1 MDVVSNRPFALSPTW
16 GVLIT
21 TAATSIAVVGAWRV
35 FTTRSKADIDAEAT
49 DPSLL
54 RKYTTYTSYT
64 TPTATYP
71 KIRTVYHPHPQASK
85 LPADIPL
92 LVFIHGLGGSSA
104 QFAPLLTS
112 LINAAPCLAIDL
124 PGCGLSDFKPDESSA
139 YTTQAFAELVAA
151 AVDCH
156 RAVDQKVVF
165 VGHSMGCSIAS
176 LLVSS
181 ESALSSR
188 FYDPNLVAG
197 FIAICPKSGPPPAQQ
212 LDMIKRLRYLPT
224 FVLDIMR
231 FFDGIGGINSASVS
245 RLAGKDADTETRKLQ
260 LRYNKQSKSAV
271 FLRYVA
277 GLATSDAM
285 GQLVFPG
292 ESVWSGIKVP
302 LFLLAAEGD
311 HLNPPAEID
320 TIANWLT
327 KKDSTEGKIGSSG
340 HTSTNDMS
348 STIPVVA
355 GDTAMA
361 EGQLLSATMKA
372 QGSPQDSQGP
382 QTSKIGNVQEHQR
395 TTHHSFALKTSVF
408 PAPASHGL
416 LYATSTVRILSGLMQ
431 AFLSSY
437 CDKRL
442 SFGWQLQHLSTS
454 GKWDV
459 KNLAK
464 WQSTPSISDP
474 LGGVFRAMKTMREV
488 DEEHTPS
495 VFVKRYSSDV
505 LNDGVAMIVDISH
518 DNPVY
523 DPEGLNQGGVEYH
536 KFPIVSK
543 LPPTAE
549 EVTAFNEL
557 IDGLRESPKMIA
569 AREAGGKPTI
579 GVHCHYGFNRT
590 GFFICCYMV
599 ERLGYK
605 LQEAVDEFAEK
616 RPPGI
621 KHSYFVDELYFY
633 TCSENHFDLD
643 YVSAHYYLSA
653 AFEKNLKAYRC
664 FANRFFDFS
673 IGIGVDEPK
682 QSSACSKSLAQM
694 ADLST

>member
-1 MDVVSNRPFALSPTW
+1 MNTMVGILLYHLA
-16 GVLIT
+16 T
-21 TAATSIAVVGAWRV
+21 TSTSRNTNNIP
-35 FTTRSKADIDAEAT
+35 AETT
-49 DPSLL
+49 DPGLL
-54 RKYTTYTSYT
+54 RKHTVYASYT

-71 KIRTVYHPHPQASK
+71 RIRTVYHPHPQASK
-85 LPADIPL
+85 LPADVPL
-92 LVFIHGLGGSSA
+92 LVFIHGLGGSAA

-124 PGCGLSDFKPDESSA
+124 PGCGLSDFKPDDSNA
-139 YTTQAFAELVAA
+139 YTTQAFAELVAE
-151 AVDCH
+151 AVDRH
-156 RAVDQKVVF
+156 RTDGQKVVF

-181 ESALSSR
+181 TSPLSSH
-188 FYDPNLVAG
+188 FYEPDHVAG
-197 FIAICPKSGPPPAQQ
+197 LIAISPKSGPPPPQQ
-212 LDMIKRLRYLPT
+212 IAMVKRLRYLPT

-245 RLAGKDADTETRKLQ
+245 RLAGKDADVETRKLQ
-260 LRYNKQSKSAV
+260 LRYNRQSQSAV
-271 FLRYVA
+271 FLRYIA
-277 GLATSDAM
+277 GLATSDAK
-285 GQLVFPG
+285 GQLAFPG

-302 LFLLAAEGD
+302 LFLLAAESD

-320 TIANWLT
+320 LIAQWLT
-327 KKDSTEGKIGSSG
+327 KRGSKADAVSHSGKKTTG
-340 HTSTNDMS
+340 DPS

-361 EGQLLSATMKA
+361 EGQLLNAAAKV
-372 QGSPQDSQGP
+372 QESQGP
-382 QTSKIGNVQEHQR
+382 QTSKIGNVQEQQR

-437 CDKRL
+437 CDERL
-442 SFGWQLQHLSTS
+442 SLGWQLQHLSTS

-464 WQSTPSISDP
+464 WQSTPSISEP
-474 LGGVFRAMKTMREV
+474 IGGVFRAMKTMREV

-495 VFVKRYSSDV
+495 VFVKHYSSEV
-505 LNDGVAMIVDISH
+505 LKDGVAMVVDISH

-549 EVTAFNEL
+549 EVTAFNDI

-579 GVHCHYGFNRT
+579 GVHCHYGFNRYVFTLPYKTHTPRDWVASTDIQT
-590 GFFICCYMV
+590 GPASSSAATWSNASGTNYSKLWMSLPRR
-599 ERLGYK
+599 ERL
-605 LQEAVDEFAEK
+605 A
-616 RPPGI
+616 
-621 KHSYFVDELYFY
+621 
-633 TCSENHFDLD
+633 
-643 YVSAHYYLSA
+643 
-653 AFEKNLKAYRC
+653 
-664 FANRFFDFS
+664 
-673 IGIGVDEPK
+673 
-682 QSSACSKSLAQM
+682 SSTRISSMSC
-694 ADLST
+694 T

>member
-1 MDVVSNRPFALSPTW
+1 M
-16 GVLIT
+16 
-21 TAATSIAVVGAWRV
+21 
-35 FTTRSKADIDAEAT
+35 
-49 DPSLL
+49 
-54 RKYTTYTSYT
+54 
-64 TPTATYP
+64 
-71 KIRTVYHPHPQASK
+71 
-85 LPADIPL
+85 PADVPL
-92 LVFIHGLGGSSA
+92 LVFIHGLGGSAA

-124 PGCGLSDFKPDESSA
+124 PGCGLSDFKPDDNDA

-151 AVDCH
+151 AVDRH
-156 RAVDQKVVF
+156 RTDGQKVVF

-181 ESALSSR
+181 TSPLRSH
-188 FYDPNLVAG
+188 FYEPGHVAG
-197 FIAICPKSGPPPAQQ
+197 LIAICPKSGPPPPQQ
-212 LDMIKRLRYLPT
+212 ITMVKRLRYLPT

-245 RLAGKDADTETRKLQ
+245 RLAGKDADAETRKLQ
-260 LRYNKQSKSAV
+260 LRYNRQSQSTV
-271 FLRYVA
+271 FLRYIA
-277 GLATSDAM
+277 GLATSDAK
-285 GQLVFPG
+285 GQLAFPG

-302 LFLLAAEGD
+302 LFLLAAEAD

-320 TIANWLT
+320 LIAQWLT
-327 KKDSTEGKIGSSG
+327 KRGSKADAVRHSG
-340 HTSTNDMS
+340 RQTTSDPS

-361 EGQLLSATMKA
+361 EGQLLDAAAKV
-372 QGSPQDSQGP
+372 QDSQGP
-382 QTSKIGNVQEHQR
+382 QTSKIGNVQEQQR

-416 LYATSTVRILSGLMQ
+416 LYASSTVRILSGLMQ

-437 CDKRL
+437 CDERL
-442 SFGWQLQHLSTS
+442 SLGWQLQHLSTS

-464 WQSTPSISDP
+464 WQSTPSISEP
-474 LGGVFRAMKTMREV
+474 IGGVFRAMKTMREV

-495 VFVKRYSSDV
+495 VFVKHYSSEV
-505 LNDGVAMIVDISH
+505 LKDGVAMVVDISH

-549 EVTAFNEL
+549 EVTAFNEI

-579 GVHCHYGFNRT
+579 GVHCHYGFNRYDLHLT
-590 GFFICCYMV
+590 
-599 ERLGYK
+599 
-605 LQEAVDEFAEK
+605 LQ
-616 RPPGI
+616 
-621 KHSYFVDELYFY
+621 
-633 TCSENHFDLD
+633 DL
-643 YVSAHYYLSA
+643 LS
-653 AFEKNLKAYRC
+653 L
-664 FANRFFDFS
+664 
-673 IGIGVDEPK
+673 
-682 QSSACSKSLAQM
+682 
-694 ADLST
+694 